1 MRRAARVV
9 LVARVMFCVVV
20 VAGLATGCGNSSVI
34 CADTTK
40 TLEGFAATAKALPPS
55 DTARWRRAI
64 IDVANRLDALAR
76 RADDDELAKA
86 LVSTARSRAHREDPK
101 SLTGRSL
108 VASVMNTRQ
117 TWAGSTPPKT
127 E

>member
-1 MRRAARVV
+1 
-9 LVARVMFCVVV
+9 MFCVVV

-86 LVSTARSRAHREDPK
+86 LAETAAAYRAAAGGVARGDTSRLSAVIRDQPQRLD
-101 SLTGRSL
+101 SACR
-108 VASVMNTRQ
+108 
-117 TWAGSTPPKT
+117 
-127 E
+127 